1 MIKIIDDI
9 EFELIKVDTDDCDGC
24 YFDGKFKCPGNHC
37 VQHDEND
44 YEIYFILHPKE
55 L

>member
-24 YFDGKFKCPGNHC
+24 YFDGKCICPGNYC